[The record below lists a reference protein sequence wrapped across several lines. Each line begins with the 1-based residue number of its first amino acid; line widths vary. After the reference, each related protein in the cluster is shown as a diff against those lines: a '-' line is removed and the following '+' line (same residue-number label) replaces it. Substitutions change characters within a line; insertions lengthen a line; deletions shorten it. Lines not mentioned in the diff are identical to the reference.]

1 MIKSLYTR
9 IVLYYCAAVLISVAI
24 GFASAVV
31 LFWNSGYEEEE
42 QSLKRSAAAIMQL
55 YEQARPQDAASF
67 LETAAQ
73 LASVRVSLQIPGR
86 EDSEQRFNWKD
97 DESYGLLCDCGA
109 AYSTPWDI
117 GGDRYKLQVLPD
129 QEEVSGFSEI
139 AFILAIVL
147 LVGGGFMLAA
157 GRHLVKPVKAVTTA
171 AGEIAGGN
179 FSIRLPTD
187 RQDEMG
193 ALSASINHMASELGQ
208 LDQERQAFVAN
219 VSHEFQSPLT
229 SMKGFSQMLLEGTLD
244 ASEQERALQI
254 IGQESDRLSK
264 LSDNLLRLALLDS
277 DKLALSPVP
286 FDVAEQ
292 IRRTVLA
299 FEPVWARKGLNVE
312 MSASKTVIQA
322 DEELLGQV
330 WSNLMSNAIKF
341 TPSGGAI
348 RITVRLQNSQL
359 ETRFY
364 DSGARIAEED
374 KTRIFERFYKAD
386 QARDRTREGSGLGLS
401 IVQRI
406 VAIHRG
412 SIHIVDSPL
421 QEGKTFILTLPVPQL
436 EHQGKETAGPG
447 CIPQSQQTG

>member
-9 IVLYYCAAVLISVAI
+9 IVLYYCAAVLISVGI

-31 LFWNSGYEEEE
+31 LFWNSGYEEEAN
-42 QSLKRSAAAIMQL
+42 SLKRSAAVIVQL
-55 YEQARPQDAASF
+55 YEQTRPQNIASF
-67 LETAAQ
+67 LESAAQ
-73 LASVRVSLQIPGR
+73 LASVRVSLQLTGR
-86 EDSEQRFNWKD
+86 EDSEQRFNWREN
-97 DESYGLLCDCGA
+97 ESLGLLCDCEV
-109 AYSTPWDI
+109 AYSTIWSINGND
-117 GGDRYKLQVLPD
+117 YELKVLPD
-129 QEEVSGFSEI
+129 QEEISGFSEI

-147 LVGGGFMLAA
+147 LVGGGLMLAA

-179 FSIRLPTD
+179 FGIRLPTD

-229 SMKGFSQMLLEGTLD
+229 SIKGFTQMLLEGALD
-244 ASEQERALQI
+244 ASEQQRALQI

-264 LSDNLLRLALLDS
+264 LSDNLLRLAALDS

-299 FEPVWARKGLNVE
+299 FEPVWSQKGLNVE
-312 MSASKTVIQA
+312 MSASKAIIQA
-322 DEELLGQV
+322 DKELLSQV

-341 TPSGGAI
+341 TPPGGAI
-348 RITVRLQNSQL
+348 RIAVRIQEDQL

-364 DSGARIAEED
+364 DSGARIAEKD
-374 KTRIFERFYKAD
+374 KPRIFERFYKVD
-386 QARDRTREGSGLGLS
+386 EARDRTREGSGLGLS
-401 IVQRI
+401 IVQKIVGIHKGRIRI
-406 VAIHRG
+406 VDG
-412 SIHIVDSPL
+412 PL
-421 QEGKTFILTLPVPQL
+421 QEGKTFIITLPVPRAEGEVVR
-436 EHQGKETAGPG
+436 EHAGNR
-447 CIPQSQQTG
+447 QQNRPAG